1 MLVKYIYLLSSLHG
15 LASKKRER
23 LTCTMAA
30 HFLIR
35 DKRLNKLIPTKRN
48 EYPY

>member
-15 LASKKRER
+15 LAGKKRER

-35 DKRLNKLIPTKRN
+35 DKRLKLIPTKRN